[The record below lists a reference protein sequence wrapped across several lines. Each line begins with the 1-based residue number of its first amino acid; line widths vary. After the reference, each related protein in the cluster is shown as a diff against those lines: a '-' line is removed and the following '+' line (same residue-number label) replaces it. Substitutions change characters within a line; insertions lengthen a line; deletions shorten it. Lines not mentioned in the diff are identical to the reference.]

1 MQRYFVSHEGAP
13 LSEQDQRHI
22 VKVLRMRSGERIIVC
37 NGVCFEAT
45 ITIEN
50 GMVNYQ
56 KEIELDK
63 IKKRKI
69 TLIQGIPKHPKIE
82 TTIKYAS
89 MIGVSEILLVPMKY
103 SVIQTVPSKQ
113 KLHRYDMIAK
123 EASELAHR
131 DDLPI
136 IKAVPKLEDIPL
148 NTKTYLLDETTKEI
162 PKDVPTEDLIIIV
175 GPEGG
180 IHPDERQM
188 LLSKGAIQMTLG
200 PHIMSSEIAGVVALS
215 KFIHFDI

>member
-1 MQRYFVSHEGAP
+1 MQRYFVSHEGVP
-13 LSEQDQRHI
+13 LSEQDQKHI

-37 NGVCFEAT
+37 NGVCFEAI

-50 GMVNYQ
+50 GMVSYQ
-56 KEIELDK
+56 KETILPK
-63 IKKRKI
+63 ITKRKI

-82 TTIKYAS
+82 TTIKFAS

-103 SVIQTVPSKQ
+103 SVIQTIPSQQ
-113 KLHRYDMIAK
+113 KLQRYDKIAK

-148 NTKTYLLDETTKEI
+148 KTRTYLLDETTKEM
-162 PKDVPTEDLIIIV
+162 PEDLPSEDLIIIV

-180 IHPDERQM
+180 IHTDERQM